1 MEGTEELDGGAL
13 MNQAS
18 HYVDLLEWMIG
29 PIKSLSASIATISR
43 KIESEDTAVL
53 NLKWVD
59 GTLGSMAVTMITFPK
74 NIEGSI
80 TIIGDQRECKSR
92 RRGF

>member
-1 MEGTEELDGGAL
+1 MENRNCCIKCFWHRPQSYYDQDNWRGTEELDGGAL

-43 KIESEDTAVL
+43 KIESEDTAV
-53 NLKWVD
+53 
-59 GTLGSMAVTMITFPK
+59 A
-74 NIEGSI
+74 
-80 TIIGDQRECKSR
+80 
-92 RRGF
+92 